1 MSMAPVDESRVDIG
15 SDADLVHARQI
26 GRELATELGF
36 SRTEATLIATAISE
50 LARNI
55 LSYAGKGQI
64 AVSRIFENGRYGLV
78 VVAVD
83 TGPGIVDVEAAMQE
97 GFSTAGGLGMGLP
110 GARRLVD
117 EFDIVS
123 ELGRGTT
130 VTLKKWRRH
139 GG

>member
-1 MSMAPVDESRVDIG
+1 MAPVDEARIAIG
-15 SDADLVHARQI
+15 SDADLVHARQM

-36 SRTEATLIATAISE
+36 SGTEATLIATAISE

-55 LSYAGKGQI
+55 LSYAGSGQI
-64 AVSRIFENGRYGLV
+64 AVSRIFENGRDGLV

-83 TGPGIVDVEAAMQE
+83 TGPGIVDLDAAMQE

-123 ELGRGTT
+123 EVGAGTT
-130 VTLKKWRRH
+130 VTLKKWRH
-139 GG
+139 SGA